1 MCDFDGIRS
10 GNYFG
15 REPIERA
22 EVEVR
27 VGKFKNGQAAGED
40 EITGEK
46 IKGGGDRVGGLDF
59 EAV

>member
-1 MCDFDGIRS
+1 MCGFDGIQR

-15 REPIERA
+15 EEP
-22 EVEVR
+22 R
-27 VGKFKNGQAAGED
+27 VGKLKNGQAAGED